1 MGLFHI
7 AAMYYWAVLRES
19 EEAGPIPG
27 SLKRVW
33 QMYSPEKAA
42 AYNLC
47 ILLSVSGSKAVAFRV
62 RRKYLCFE

>member
-47 ILLSVSGSKAVAFRV
+47 ILLSVSGSKAMDFLVS
-62 RRKYLCFE
+62 RKYLCLD